1 MYKVRTYL
9 TNKNVFSLETK
20 QWKILGK
27 PAENK
32 KGFCTSSFFFFFCMA
47 ICGKVISLWKNKVLD
62 LDNCPVGCPP
72 TLTLSKFLKFRY
84 FPHFAFIF
92 SP

>member
-32 KGFCTSSFFFFFCMA
+32 KGFCTSSFFFFFVLPSVVKSYL
-47 ICGKVISLWKNKVLD
+47 CGK
-62 LDNCPVGCPP
+62 
-72 TLTLSKFLKFRY
+72 TKFW
-84 FPHFAFIF
+84 I
-92 SP
+92 